1 MTDESGRPSRR
12 QVLKGAAAFGAGVGF
27 VGNWRWARAQ
37 AKKPLIIG
45 LTCDATG
52 TFADS
57 GQADRRG
64 MILAIE
70 EQNAKGGVLGRPVEA
85 RWEDTETDPSVA
97 VRKAQKLIERDKI
110 DFMIGALSSG
120 VAAPLSELAQRYGI
134 VYFNS
139 NSSADTVSGEKCQ
152 RVNFVWD
159 ANGYMFNQALGPLV
173 AKNLGKKWFL
183 LTHDYV
189 WGKNV
194 TAGTRDI
201 MKKVGAEEAGELMVP
216 QGTRDFSAQL
226 LRIRSAKPEVVF
238 ANVAGIEQTALREQ
252 ANEFGSEKD
261 AHWVFPQQDYPD
273 LFALGAKKAFGYF
286 TTTWH
291 YNADGPG
298 VAGVRP
304 SGSGSAGPAR
314 RSSARQRVLQRLHR
328 HARAAAGDRAGGDDA
343 EPRGHQG
350 ARGAR
355 HQGQLPQVPVDDPG
369 VGPPRGPD
377 ALPRPDQEGEGH
389 EGEVRPDR
397 DHRGPVAGAGVAAAR
412 SLEVQD
418 AVHRRHPRL
427 RRVGEW
433 GQALSLDFPP
443 GAGEGRG
450 VKVSAGPDVRVW
462 PQVMPGLAELVD
474 AAPERRS
481 CWGSSTPSS
490 RSGSC

>member
-1 MTDESGRPSRR
+1 MADQGRRPNRR
-12 QVLKGAAAFGAGVGF
+12 QVLKGAAAFGAGAGF
-27 VGNWRWARAQ
+27 IGNWRWARAQ

-64 MILAIE
+64 MLLAID
-70 EQNAKGGVLGRPVEA
+70 EQNARGGVLGRPIEP

-134 VYFNS
+134 IYFNS
-139 NSSADTVSGEKCQ
+139 NSSADTVTNEKCQ

-194 TAGTRDI
+194 TAGTREI

-252 ANEFGSEKD
+252 ANEFGSDKD

-273 LFALGAKKAFGYF
+273 LYALGAKKAFGYF

-291 YNADGPG
+291 YTLTDPG
-298 VAGVRP
+298 AQDFVQRFRKRWAGAPIEVPDNVSYNGYIATRELFRAVERAGTTRNHEVIKALEGHVIKDNFRKHP
-304 SGSGSAGPAR
+304 STIREWDHLVG
-314 RSSARQRVLQRLHR
+314 QMLFL
-328 HARAAAGDRAGGDDA
+328 ARAKKEKDMKEKYDLIELISDLSP
-343 EPRGHQG
+343 ED
-350 ARGAR
+350 
-355 HQGQLPQVPVDDPG
+355 VS
-369 VGPPRGPD
+369 PPRELSKCKMQSLAD
-377 ALPRPDQEGEGH
+377 T
-389 EGEVRPDR
+389 
-397 DHRGPVAGAGVAAAR
+397 PVYGG
-412 SLEVQD
+412 
-418 AVHRRHPRL
+418 
-427 RRVGEW
+427 
-433 GQALSLDFPP
+433 
-443 GAGEGRG
+443 
-450 VKVSAGPDVRVW
+450 
-462 PQVMPGLAELVD
+462 
-474 AAPERRS
+474 
-481 CWGSSTPSS
+481 
-490 RSGSC
+490 

>member
-1 MTDESGRPSRR
+1 MHNHPEDKEGTMADQGWRPSRR
-12 QVLKGAAAFGAGVGF
+12 QVLRGAAAFGAGVGF
-27 VGNWRWARAQ
+27 IGNWRWARAQ

-70 EQNAKGGVLGRPVEA
+70 EQNARGGVLGRPIEA

-134 VYFNS
+134 IYFNS

-173 AKNLGKKWFL
+173 AKNLGKRWFL

-291 YNADGPG
+291 YT
-298 VAGVRP
+298 
-304 SGSGSAGPAR
+304 
-314 RSSARQRVLQRLHR
+314 LT
-328 HARAAAGDRAGGDDA
+328 
-343 EPRGHQG
+343 
-350 ARGAR
+350 
-355 HQGQLPQVPVDDPG
+355 DPG
-369 VGPPRGPD
+369 S
-377 ALPRPDQEGEGH
+377 QE
-389 EGEVRPDR
+389 
-397 DHRGPVAGAGVAAAR
+397 
-412 SLEVQD
+412 
-418 AVHRRHPRL
+418 
-427 RRVGEW
+427 
-433 GQALSLDFPP
+433 
-443 GAGEGRG
+443 
-450 VKVSAGPDVRVW
+450 
-462 PQVMPGLAELVD
+462 
-474 AAPERRS
+474 
-481 CWGSSTPSS
+481 
-490 RSGSC
+490 

>member
-1 MTDESGRPSRR
+1 
-12 QVLKGAAAFGAGVGF
+12 
-27 VGNWRWARAQ
+27 
-37 AKKPLIIG
+37 
-45 LTCDATG
+45 
-52 TFADS
+52 
-57 GQADRRG
+57 

-85 RWEDTETDPSVA
+85 SWEDTETDPSVA

-291 YNADGPG
+291 YNLTDPG
-298 VAGVRP
+298 SQEFVQRFRKRWAGAPIEIPDNVSCNGYIATRE
-304 SGSGSAGPAR
+304 
-314 RSSARQRVLQRLHR
+314 LF
-328 HARAAAGDRAGGDDA
+328 RAIERAGTTRNHEVIKA
-343 EPRGHQG
+343 LEGHVIKDNF
-350 ARGAR
+350 RKYPSTR
-355 HQGQLPQVPVDDPG
+355 PG

-377 ALPRPDQEGEGH
+377 ALPRPGQEGEGH

-397 DHRGPVAGAGVAAAR
+397 DDRGPVAGGGVAAAR

-418 AVHRRHPRL
+418 AVPRRHPRL
-427 RRVGEW
+427 RRVGER
-433 GQALSLDFPP
+433 GQALSLAFRPAP
-443 GAGEGRG
+443 VRGAGRSRS
-450 VKVSAGPDVRVW
+450 SAPAG
-462 PQVMPGLAELVD
+462 
-474 AAPERRS
+474 RRS
-481 CWGSSTPSS
+481 
-490 RSGSC
+490 RLKAKVRA